1 MTTST
6 GSGPTLLSGPRTGA
20 VAGAGAGMVFD
31 GGTAS
36 IAASRAFTAA
46 FLEQA
51 AAEHGVRV
59 SRQTAADAQLVVS
72 ELVTNAVKYAAGL
85 CAVRLVVRDRLLEI
99 TVWDT
104 EPTMPQPHGPEPDR
118 IGHHGLEV
126 VLALCEGFEARRDP
140 FGKHVTARLALGPA
154 VVPGGQDAVR
164 GGPAKA
170 PATDPAQDV
179 PAAGKTT
186 PDPA

>member
-59 SRQTAADAQLVVS
+59 PRQTAADAQLVVG
-72 ELVTNAVKYAAGL
+72 ELVTNAVKYAAGPYS
-85 CAVRLVVRDRLLEI
+85 VRLAVKGRLLEI

-104 EPTMPQPHGPEPDR
+104 DPAVPEPRGPEPRGPEPER

-126 VLALCEGFEARRDP
+126 VLALCESFEAHQDRI
-140 FGKHVTARLALGPA
+140 GKHVTARIALRPD
-154 VVPGGQDAVR
+154 VHPDGGARPHTAPVAKQD
-164 GGPAKA
+164 P
-170 PATDPAQDV
+170 
-179 PAAGKTT
+179 AGKTAS
-186 PDPA
+186 DPA

>member
-31 GGTAS
+31 GETAS
-36 IAASRAFTAA
+36 IAASRAFTAG

-59 SRQTAADAQLVVS
+59 PRQAAADAQLVVS

-104 EPTMPQPHGPEPDR
+104 EPTMPEPRGPEPGR

-126 VLALCEGFEARRDP
+126 VLALCESFEAHRDP
-140 FGKHVTARLALGPA
+140 FGKHVTACLALGPA
-154 VVPGGQDAVR
+154 AVPEGQAVVPGGR
-164 GGPAKA
+164 AKTRATA
-170 PATDPAQDV
+170 PARGV
-179 PAAGKTT
+179 PAAGKTA